1 MQLPSAVEKS
11 LFPSADRNLLELR
24 RGRGVVRPARGGLRK
39 LRDRVPGTFAGANEE
54 TEVPL
59 LMRVSR
65 PLQKPG
71 RLQPGPCKDKPHDL
85 AHPYTTFDGGS
96 GAGNGGD
103 GGLRAAASPWRRNRL
118 TCGMDHDSMLLEVDN
133 LRTHFST
140 YAGTVRAVDG
150 ISFDVA
156 EGETVAI
163 VGESGCGKSMTAL
176 SVLRLV
182 PDPPGRI
189 VEGSIRFRG
198 RELLDLDEDAM
209 RNVRGGE
216 LAMVFQEPMT
226 SLNPVLSIGTQLTE
240 CLRAHLRVGPADA
253 RTRAVELLTMVGIT
267 DPQRR
272 LAQFPHHF
280 SGGMRQRV
288 MIAMAL
294 SCGPKL
300 IIADEP
306 TTALDVTIQAQILEL
321 MKNLTKRLGVAL
333 VIITHNLGVVA
344 RYADRV
350 NVMYAGKI
358 VERGRAMQVYHQPA
372 HPYTL
377 ALLQSMPRL
386 DRPRQERL
394 EPIEGQPPD
403 LALLD
408 AGCAFRPRCRFAID
422 RCAHEIPSLEPA
434 TADHLAACW
443 RKREAPGEEAAV
455 GTG

>member
-1 MQLPSAVEKS
+1 
-11 LFPSADRNLLELR
+11 
-24 RGRGVVRPARGGLRK
+24 
-39 LRDRVPGTFAGANEE
+39 
-54 TEVPL
+54 
-59 LMRVSR
+59 
-65 PLQKPG
+65 
-71 RLQPGPCKDKPHDL
+71 
-85 AHPYTTFDGGS
+85 
-96 GAGNGGD
+96 
-103 GGLRAAASPWRRNRL
+103 
-118 TCGMDHDSMLLEVDN
+118 
-133 LRTHFST
+133 
-140 YAGTVRAVDG
+140 
-150 ISFDVA
+150 
-156 EGETVAI
+156 
-163 VGESGCGKSMTAL
+163 
-176 SVLRLV
+176 
-182 PDPPGRI
+182 
-189 VEGSIRFRG
+189 
-198 RELLDLDEDAM
+198 
-209 RNVRGGE
+209 
-216 LAMVFQEPMT
+216 MVFQEPMT

-240 CLRAHLRVGPADA
+240 CLRAHLRVGPVDA
-253 RTRAVELLTMVGIT
+253 RARAVELLAMVGIT
-267 DPQRR
+267 DPRRR

-350 NVMYAGKI
+350 NVMYAGRI
-358 VERGRAMQVYHQPA
+358 VERGRARQVYHQPA

-408 AGCAFRPRCRFAID
+408 DGCAFRPRCRLAID
-422 RCAHEIPSLEPA
+422 VCAREIPPLAPTGAE
-434 TADHLAACW
+434 HLAACW
-443 RKREAPGEEAAV
+443 RTCEAPGEEAAS
-455 GTG
+455 GTA